1 MNTTIEIN
9 NKSLDVEFIYERDEG
24 CYTMS
29 NGDPGWP
36 PSEFLEI
43 ISIELEGE
51 CYMDVLDRFR
61 RIYKRDLE
69 QEIGEQI
76 LNEM

>member
-9 NKSLDVEFIYERDEG
+9 DKSLDIEFIYECDEG
-24 CYTMS
+24 CHTMS
-29 NGDPGWP
+29 NGEPGWP

-43 ISIELEGE
+43 ISIELEGK
-51 CYMDVLDRFR
+51 CYRDVLERFR

-69 QEIGEQI
+69 QEIEEEI
-76 LNEM
+76 LNKM

>member
-1 MNTTIEIN
+1 MHTTIEIN
-9 NKSLDVEFIYERDEG
+9 SKSLDVEFIYERDEG

-36 PSEFLEI
+36 PSESFEI
-43 ISIELEGE
+43 ISIELEGK
-51 CYMDVLDRFR
+51 CYRDVLERFR

-69 QEIGEQI
+69 QEIEQRI
-76 LNEM
+76 LDKM